1 MEFVGNRILY
11 TVVRRGLCHT
21 FLKEHV
27 LNWKKE
33 MLTRRLFSKEL
44 GQVFARLSNYHMKIM
59 LREFNPKLWI
69 NIFKVTTGNLCI
81 LESSKDNGVYK

>member
-1 MEFVGNRILY
+1 
-11 TVVRRGLCHT
+11 
-21 FLKEHV
+21 
-27 LNWKKE
+27 
-33 MLTRRLFSKEL
+33 MLIQRLFSKEL
-44 GQVFARLSNYHMKIM
+44 GQVYARLSNFYTKIM